1 MEGWCLSSVVMH
13 KHSTE
18 DEIWHFVVYSSVSAT
33 VCNVEIAD
41 VGMAAVKDG
50 SASFAREDILDVM
63 SLKNV
68 SKNVMVLLEDMIEK
82 EVVKFF
88 LPQLMLMEA
97 GG

>member
-1 MEGWCLSSVVMH
+1 
-13 KHSTE
+13 
-18 DEIWHFVVYSSVSAT
+18 
-33 VCNVEIAD
+33 
-41 VGMAAVKDG
+41 MAAVKDG